1 MSSGTKTT
9 LRELNDEEVR
19 RRRYPARPRPHTHRA
34 PFLPRSPTSID
45 RYTLIIDPTRPTKHP
60 QEYLVSKGFE
70 NADLASCVKYLR
82 MIDQHKLRRPNP
94 VYRAASLVVNDPKKA
109 KVAKQDL
116 YTHMEQLAIASLDVN
131 DADTCDA
138 TIDVLRE
145 VFPNSSR
152 VARLEGMSLE
162 AKGRCDEAITK
173 YDKVLEEF
181 PSDQRTMKRKVAAYI
196 GAGRDKDAI
205 DALSKYLDT
214 FMADVR
220 AWEQLAGMYQERGQ
234 YAQSVFCWEEVIA
247 SEPSIH
253 YHHRRLAEVLYTMG
267 GDEDVRAAR
276 KYYAAAVDMSNATDV
291 RALYGLALCDARIR
305 KKSGKGKGGGTEVLD
320 GDGEV
325 PVTELGQHAAGLL
338 KKMYTAG
345 TKLGKVE
352 GGMCA
357 IVEGQ
362 LKTLLAQ

>member
-1 MSSGTKTT
+1 M
-9 LRELNDEEVR
+9 
-19 RRRYPARPRPHTHRA
+19 RRYADADTPPGHAPTRTAH
-34 PFLPRSPTSID
+34 PFLPDLHRSSH
-45 RYTLIIDPTRPTKHP
+45 TLIIDPTHPVKHP

-162 AKGRCDEAITK
+162 AKGKCDEAITK
-173 YDKVLEEF
+173 YDAVLEEF

-196 GAGRDKDAI
+196 GAGRDKEAI

-220 AWEQLAGMYQERGQ
+220 AWEQLAGMYQERGA

-291 RALYGLALCDARIR
+291 RALYGLALCDARLR
-305 KKSGKGKGGGTEVLD
+305 KKNGKGKGGTEVLD

-325 PVTELGQHAAGLL
+325 PVTELGHHAAGLL
-338 KKMYTAG
+338 RKMYTAG

>member
-1 MSSGTKTT
+1 
-9 LRELNDEEVR
+9 
-19 RRRYPARPRPHTHRA
+19 
-34 PFLPRSPTSID
+34 
-45 RYTLIIDPTRPTKHP
+45 
-60 QEYLVSKGFE
+60 
-70 NADLASCVKYLR
+70 

-152 VARLEGMSLE
+152 VSRLEGMSLE

-173 YDKVLEEF
+173 YDAVLEEF
-181 PSDQRTMKRKVAAYI
+181 PSDQRTMKRRVAAYI

-220 AWEQLAGMYQERGQ
+220 AWEQLAGMYQERGAYQ
-234 YAQSVFCWEEVIA
+234 QSVFCWEEV
-247 SEPSIH
+247 SLFYFS
-253 YHHRRLAEVLYTMG
+253 
-267 GDEDVRAAR
+267 
-276 KYYAAAVDMSNATDV
+276 
-291 RALYGLALCDARIR
+291 YGQSD
-305 KKSGKGKGGGTEVLD
+305 
-320 GDGEV
+320 
-325 PVTELGQHAAGLL
+325 
-338 KKMYTAG
+338 
-345 TKLGKVE
+345 
-352 GGMCA
+352 
-357 IVEGQ
+357 
-362 LKTLLAQ
+362 